1 MRYFP
6 VLLLLICLTSSS
18 LSCSGAYFCEHA
30 FYACAYGEGWLS
42 HGLPETPH
50 EPPSSE
56 PGTVTEIVLAR
67 VALGQCKDF
76 EHRCVSDR
84 DRAASLAKGLD
95 PKKEDRQFKRDWEE
109 EPPFDIMVGNKLV
122 GHRRRPPPLER
133 GAQSSGRYDS
143 VSGTEGDLAW
153 TAHPDDRF
161 RHFGAKYG
169 RQYVTFST
177 DQAYPEFVLQLER
190 LDDDEAASAVAAG
203 VEDMET
209 RTRGGAPSDG
219 EEELAH
225 IARWR
230 EQRRREFR
238 QSFLVD
244 NTGAGAPVPD
254 LECLGEEEPRE

>member
-1 MRYFP
+1 M
-6 VLLLLICLTSSS
+6 
-18 LSCSGAYFCEHA
+18 CSGAYFCEHA

-169 RQYVTFST
+169 RQYVTFTT
-177 DQAYPEFVLQLER
+177 DQAYPEFVLRLER
-190 LDDDEAASAVAAG
+190 MPDKPTKAPSFSLLEPEPEPEPEARTSAAS
-203 VEDMET
+203 
-209 RTRGGAPSDG
+209 
-219 EEELAH
+219 EL
-225 IARWR
+225 
-230 EQRRREFR
+230 EPRRSSWTNSLAEP
-238 QSFLVD
+238 
-244 NTGAGAPVPD
+244 APVP
-254 LECLGEEEPRE
+254 G